1 MGIAK
6 GVMLVAEIIAVVAVV
21 IQFIL
26 PSGALIDIAIG
37 DKGLALPARWVV
49 PLVLIA
55 MAGALSL
62 TALLT
67 MYWRLAHV
75 AIKAIVQ

>member
-6 GVMLVAEIIAVVAVV
+6 GIMLVAEILAVVAVAS
-21 IQFIL
+21 QFIL
-26 PSGALIDIAIG
+26 PPLDISISIG

-49 PLVLIA
+49 PLMLIA

-75 AIKAIVQ
+75 AIRTIGQ